1 MSALYTQSIYSA
13 ARDAFLQAFEYMRK
27 SIEDY
32 KEKQGGE
39 AMPENARGIYQSRR
53 RQLAT
58 LANYYDAAELRIQE
72 KEAEIDDLRNQVRT
86 LQHENHRIRERH
98 GETSTEQE
106 TRIHPRQ
113 WLKMMLL
120 IGNTDPVPIGSLLA
134 PKEGRRQAQ
143 TEYAKRSQPHLFTP
157 YLATEDVATQ

>member
-1 MSALYTQSIYSA
+1 MSALYTQSVYAA

-39 AMPENARGIYQSRR
+39 AMPDNARGIYQSRR

-58 LANYYDAAELRIQE
+58 LANYYDAAEERLQE
-72 KEAEIDDLRNQVRT
+72 KEAEIDELRNQVRT

-98 GETSTEQE
+98 GETSNYQE
-106 TRIHPRQ
+106 THIPYRK
-113 WLKMMLL
+113 WLQMMLL
-120 IGNTDPVPIGSLLA
+120 VGSSDPVPIQAILN

-143 TEYAKRSQPHLFTP
+143 YNYAKLAQPHLFTP
-157 YLATEDVATQ
+157 YCTEDVATQ